1 MNRLFLVFHQ
11 GDSGNRRDSAFRA
24 IPSPFMGVCC
34 PDAVLVEEYVGSQLL
49 MFCCKATD
57 LHKTFLVFLFVSE
70 EELGWFLKKRS
81 VKKVLYPGELAAPR
95 HYNGGVWCML
105 HEAY

>member
-24 IPSPFMGVCC
+24 IPSPFMGACC

-57 LHKTFLVFLFVSE
+57 LHKTGPVFFVRFR
-70 EELGWFLKKRS
+70 GGTAVFFKNRS
-81 VKKVLYPGELAAPR
+81 GKKVLYPGELAAPR

>member
-1 MNRLFLVFHQ
+1 MNRLFLLFHQ

-24 IPSPFMGVCC
+24 IPSPFMEACF

-57 LHKTFLVFLFVSE
+57 LHKTGTVFFVRFR
-70 EELGWFLKKRS
+70 GRTGMVFKKAVRKKS
-81 VKKVLYPGELAAPR
+81 VIPGRA
-95 HYNGGVWCML
+95 GGSPAL
-105 HEAY
+105 